1 MITLGASQESRNNI
15 LGGRPVGQPFFSP
28 LCTRALCWVYN
39 NLMGKISFSRKKK
52 KEKVKYTPVLFNQLK
67 GNMVSELN

>member
-1 MITLGASQESRNNI
+1 
-15 LGGRPVGQPFFSP
+15 
-28 LCTRALCWVYN
+28 
-39 NLMGKISFSRKKK
+39 MGKISFSRKKKK